1 MEAVK
6 AVFRSW
12 NTPRAITY
20 RRMNDIPGD
29 WGTAVNVQ
37 TMVFGNKGATSG
49 TGVAPTDADLIH
61 ILQKFAKELD
71 EEKEGYVKAGR
82 TEQAEATEKQ
92 KQAIVSFLPK
102 QLSEEEVR
110 KIYASLEDK
119 SMPAVMK
126 HFKTNYAGQVD
137 MGLVSKVARGL

>member
-1 MEAVK
+1 MLIDELRKANIAAMKAHDTEARGAYSIV
-6 AVFRSW
+6 
-12 NTPRAITY
+12 ITRY
-20 RRMNDIPGD
+20 Q
-29 WGTAVNVQ
+29 ALL
-37 TMVFGNKGATSG
+37 TSG
-49 TGVAPTDADLIH
+49 SGVAPTDADLIH

-102 QLSEEEVR
+102 QLSEEE
-110 KIYASLEDK
+110 K

>member
-1 MEAVK
+1 MLIDEIRKANIAAMKAHDTEARGAYSIV
-6 AVFRSW
+6 
-12 NTPRAITY
+12 ITRY
-20 RRMNDIPGD
+20 Q
-29 WGTAVNVQ
+29 ALL
-37 TMVFGNKGATSG
+37 TSG

-61 ILQKFAKELD
+61 ILQNFAPELD